1 MFPPVAFEVANAVYF
16 CGAVLAPAIAAT
28 PGEEE
33 GREEGR
39 EGGMIL
45 NINYILAVG
54 VDTAAAVTTSHK
66 PFTIHFHTDYTE
78 VTATAEDGNTDI
90 GFSISYS
97 QVAC

>member
-28 PGEEE
+28 PG
-33 GREEGR
+33 EEGR

-66 PFTIHFHTDYTE
+66 PFTIHFHTDYNE
-78 VTATAEDGNTDI
+78 VTTPAAEDGNTDI

>member
-1 MFPPVAFEVANAVYF
+1 MQFISVEQSWLQPSPQHQV
-16 CGAVLAPAIAAT
+16 
-28 PGEEE
+28 
-33 GREEGR
+33 RKEGR

-78 VTATAEDGNTDI
+78 VTGTAEDGNTDI